1 MQDVVRSKEL
11 SFHKEM
17 MAELKDLDL
26 LHSQIKKEP
35 LLLLNYKEML
45 LMEEKLELDNKRVKD
60 KKKGDLIMMINIDL
74 INHSVL
80 FKHLI

>member
-1 MQDVVRSKEL
+1 
-11 SFHKEM
+11 

>member
-1 MQDVVRSKEL
+1 
-11 SFHKEM
+11 M